1 MSSEIESVN
10 TAELMERVEMEQAE
24 MEQVEMEPGLEPELD
39 PELDLSDND
48 TSDLLDEKLVIMGDR
63 GGCLSCRGDMLQ
75 MFSNRIRVLQ
85 SLLLFIGGGNG
96 CCWRDGG
103 SGFVLGQI

>member
-24 MEQVEMEPGLEPELD
+24 MEQVEIEPGLEPELD

-48 TSDLLDEKLVIMGDR
+48 TSDLLDEKLVIMED
-63 GGCLSCRGDMLQ
+63 
-75 MFSNRIRVLQ
+75 
-85 SLLLFIGGGNG
+85 
-96 CCWRDGG
+96 
-103 SGFVLGQI
+103 SGFVFGTNLSYFFSFIFISHSINDQK